1 MASSIARVLRR
12 PVSVISGQAVCQ
24 DRSAILVHF
33 SSEAPT
39 PPSKGGSEAP
49 MPPSKTDALLM
60 NTLDDVTRK
69 FKIAHEILRKEKIII
84 DPDDS
89 NAVSRYM
96 QVMKTMREKAGLY
109 SVADQVKNSINDF
122 TEGITDARSYL
133 EKVAE
138 IRVKTGLYD
147 DLGIEKM
154 RMDALD
160 KVEKQLKKPLMRN
173 DKKGMALLEVE
184 FNAINKKVGISV
196 EDLPKYEQKL
206 EHDVAKA
213 QLEDLKK
220 NALEAMEEQKKRL
233 GYKDEDVDIDVRTLD
248 IRNFL

>member
-96 QVMKTMREKAGLY
+96 QVMKTMRE
-109 SVADQVKNSINDF
+109 
-122 TEGITDARSYL
+122 
-133 EKVAE
+133 
-138 IRVKTGLYD
+138 KTGLYD